1 MIFDEEADSR
11 VCGAAC
17 IFFID
22 FLAGV
27 SLAIVHTIILPANV
41 MENDSVG
48 ELRQLRS
55 VQPDLPGL
63 DDRKGKEEDPC
74 GVELVVTCSPLSGG
88 VYINAEFVL
97 LLFDTHLNDGMA

>member
-22 FLAGV
+22 FLAGFSV
-27 SLAIVHTIILPANV
+27 AIVHTIILPANV

-48 ELRQLRS
+48 ELRQFRS

-74 GVELVVTCSPLSGG
+74 GVELVVTCSTPL
-88 VYINAEFVL
+88 VEFI
-97 LLFDTHLNDGMA
+97 